1 MMTDDL
7 IAWKLGR
14 ATVEFAHRLMRE
26 QPEKWAQIQAEARK
40 LADAEKEVKAG

>member
-7 IAWKLGR
+7 ITWKLGR
-14 ATVEFAHRLMRE
+14 ATVEFAHRIMRE